1 MNLAPEKIQN
11 YLDKLE
17 KMQPLFDKYLDESMA
32 QVSLRFCISHPACQ
46 TVIPG
51 AKTEK
56 QVIENSSASDL
67 GAIPKEIIP
76 TLD

>member
-1 MNLAPEKIQN
+1 MNLSPDKIQN
-11 YLDKLE
+11 YLNQLE
-17 KMQPLFDKYLDESMA
+17 KMKPLFDKYPEESMG

-56 QVIENSSASDL
+56 QVLENCLASDL
-67 GAIPKEIIP
+67 GVILKEFIPDLE
-76 TLD
+76 